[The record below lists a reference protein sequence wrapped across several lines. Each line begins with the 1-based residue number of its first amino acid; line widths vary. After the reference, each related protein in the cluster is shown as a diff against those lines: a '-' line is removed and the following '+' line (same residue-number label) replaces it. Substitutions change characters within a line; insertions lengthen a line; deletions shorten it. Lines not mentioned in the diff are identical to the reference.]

1 MKWLRNISM
10 NAENFADQFFSSLI
24 NPRCFSVGI
33 VSEVNEAVGVSPE
46 CSGKNGMATQTSG
59 SVSNSMKHQGVIV
72 FPPNKQG
79 LSEAQS
85 FESISMPLVHSNDQV
100 VPVDLRNRQIH
111 EGVVSKP
118 ISEPICCLGS
128 SGATNIKKDSVP
140 CSQIG
145 VNGQRNYFSP
155 HLSVEAVEKALEVS
169 DVLISHTHAHTHM
182 YWQWIL
188 TILF

>member
-24 NPRCFSVGI
+24 NPRCFSIGI

-72 FPPNKQG
+72 SPPNEQR
-79 LSEAQS
+79 LSEGQS
-85 FESISMPLVHSNDQV
+85 VESISMPLVHFNDQV

-111 EGVVSKP
+111 EGGVVSKP
-118 ISEPICCLGS
+118 ISDPICCLGS
-128 SGATNIKKDSVP
+128 SGATNKKKDSVP

-155 HLSVEAVEKALEVS
+155 HLSVEAVEMALEVS
-169 DVLISHTHAHTHM
+169 DVLISHTHTC
-182 YWQWIL
+182 
-188 TILF
+188 TDNEF